1 MSNVLWYMY
10 TWICLKN
17 HCTFNINKKMIC
29 QNNVHNLQHKTSS
42 TIFQKLVRQAI
53 AQHDIS
59 IIYINNAIV
68 SISSQLWFN
77 IGGNH
82 VKPKNQF
89 QGHGVIRIC
98 PTEDRP

>member
-1 MSNVLWYMY
+1 MVY
-10 TWICLKN
+10 TWIGLKN
-17 HCTFNINKKMIC
+17 HGTFNINKKMIC

-53 AQHDIS
+53 AQNDFTIFY
-59 IIYINNAIV
+59 IINVIV
-68 SISSQLWFN
+68 SISIQLWFN

-82 VKPKNQF
+82 IRPKNQF

>member
-1 MSNVLWYMY
+1 
-10 TWICLKN
+10 
-17 HCTFNINKKMIC
+17 MIC

-42 TIFQKLVRQAI
+42 TIFQKLVRKAI
-53 AQHDIS
+53 AQHGGF
-59 IIYINNAIV
+59 IIYISNVIV

-82 VKPKNQF
+82 VRPKNQF
-89 QGHGVIRIC
+89 QGHGVIRIY